1 MRKLSILILTLAA
14 FALPFACSE
23 KESGP
28 AVDGPDTPEEPNG
41 PDGPGDE
48 TIKFEVGQYYK
59 EGLAEGI
66 VAYVDES
73 GEHGLLIS
81 LDETR
86 AQWST
91 EYEMLTVMGGEFSW
105 DDGSSNCAYIR
116 TFENW
121 EDLYPAFAWCHE
133 KNVLGLNAWYL
144 PAIGEFQK
152 IMPAVEAINA
162 TLVEMEL
169 APLAMGV
176 NDSYWTSVEV
186 GVSSAYA
193 YSFYEG
199 DIASYDLD
207 KLNEHFVR
215 AIRTF

>member
-1 MRKLSILILTLAA
+1 MRKLSILILTLATL
-14 FALPFACSE
+14 ALPFACSE
-23 KESGP
+23 KEGNEGVNGP
-28 AVDGPDTPEEPNG
+28 NTPEEPNG
-41 PDGPGDE
+41 PDGPGE
-48 TIKFEVGQYYK
+48 EPIKYEVGQYYK

-91 EYEMLTVMGGEFSW
+91 EHEMLTVMGGEFSM
-105 DDGSSNCAYIR
+105 DDGSSNSAYIR
-116 TFENW
+116 TLENW
-121 EDLYPAFAWCHE
+121 SDLYPAFAWCHQ
-133 KNVLGLNAWYL
+133 KNVLGLNAWFL
-144 PAIGEFQK
+144 PAIGEMHLIQ
-152 IMPAVEAINA
+152 PAVEAINA

-169 APLAMGV
+169 APLATGV

-193 YSFYEG
+193 YSFHEG

-207 KLNEHFVR
+207 KLNEHLVR
-215 AIRTF
+215 AVRTF

>member
-23 KESGP
+23 KEGNEGVNGP
-28 AVDGPDTPEEPNG
+28 NTPEEPND
-41 PDGPGDE
+41 PDDPGEE
-48 TIKFEVGQYYK
+48 TIKYEVGQYYK

-91 EYEMLTVMGGEFSW
+91 EYEMLTVMGGEFSM
-105 DDGSSNCAYIR
+105 DDGSSNSAYIR
-116 TFENW
+116 TLENW
-121 EDLYPAFAWCHE
+121 SDLYPAFVWCHE

-169 APLAMGV
+169 APLATGV

-193 YSFYEG
+193 YSFHEG

-207 KLNEHFVR
+207 KLNEHLVR
-215 AIRTF
+215 AVRTF